1 MRPSLRVLALS
12 LALLALTATAVP
24 GQGAIPLTAD
34 RPGPMHYFFRS
45 LAVPGWGQAQLDRK
59 LTGALFLAT
68 EGVALTMGLKAHQ
81 ELRYLERTGSDRV
94 QDKRNE
100 RQDWFFVMA
109 VNHLLSGMEAYVS
122 ASLYDF
128 PGDLQARALGHGRT
142 GIGVTLP
149 IGRRR

>member
-1 MRPSLRVLALS
+1 MRSVLRVVALGLS
-12 LALLALTATAVP
+12 LVGVPASALA
-24 GQGAIPLTAD
+24 GQGAVPLTPA

-59 LTGALFLAT
+59 LTGALFIAT

-81 ELRYLERTGSDRV
+81 ELRHLERTGSGRV

-100 RQDWFFVMA
+100 RQDWFFLMA
-109 VNHLLSGMEAYVS
+109 VNHLVSGMEAYVS

-128 PGDLQARALGHGRT
+128 PGDLQARALGNGRT